1 MDMFRRKK
9 EEEKSPAQPPVQ
21 APPVQPEPRVSV
33 AELINRYLDENK
45 GEVSLAWF
53 ARQEKFPYIPPLLA
67 VKEYVEA
74 KGGSVSDM
82 EELRRTYMRILE
94 SKMASMGSAL

>member
-1 MDMFRRKK
+1 MFRKKK
-9 EEEKSPAQPPVQ
+9 EEPQTPVQ
-21 APPVQPEPRVSV
+21 PVQPPVQPEPRVSV

-53 ARQEKFPYIPPLLA
+53 ARQEKFPYIPPLVA
-67 VKEYVEA
+67 VKEYIEA
-74 KGGSVSDM
+74 KGGSVADM
-82 EELRRTYMRILE
+82 EELRRTFMRILE

>member
-1 MDMFRRKK
+1 MFRRKK

-21 APPVQPEPRVSV
+21 PPVQPEPRVSV

>member
-1 MDMFRRKK
+1 MFRRKK

-21 APPVQPEPRVSV
+21 PPVQPEPRVSV
-33 AELINRYLDENK
+33 AELVNRYLDENK

>member
-21 APPVQPEPRVSV
+21 PPVQAEPRVSI

>member
-21 APPVQPEPRVSV
+21 PPVQPEPRVSV
-33 AELINRYLDENK
+33 AELVNRYLDENK

>member
-21 APPVQPEPRVSV
+21 PPVQPEPRVSV
-33 AELINRYLDENK
+33 AELVNRYLDENN

>member
-9 EEEKSPAQPPVQ
+9 EEQPPVQPPVQ
-21 APPVQPEPRVSV
+21 AEPRVSI

-53 ARQEKFPYIPPLLA
+53 ARQEKFPYVPPLMA
-67 VKEYVEA
+67 VKEYIEA
-74 KGGSVSDM
+74 KGGSVTDM
-82 EELRRTYMRILE
+82 EELRKTFMRILE
-94 SKMASMGSAL
+94 SKMASMGSTL